1 MSRFHES
8 RTEVEAEP
16 DADTTADPDHAD
28 QPHLEATD
36 VTVTIGD
43 ATVLEGVDL
52 AVEAGSFLG
61 VVGPNGAGKTTLLRA
76 LRGSLT
82 PDRGHVRVAGED
94 LTTLSARATARRV
107 ASVPQDT
114 VLSFDFTVEQVVEMG
129 RTPHRSRFATP
140 DAADRE
146 AVDDAMATTDTARFA
161 DRSVGTLSGGER
173 QRVLLAR
180 ALAQETPVLVLD
192 EPTGSLDVN
201 HAVETLELVRGLVE
215 AGKTVVAAIHDLNLA
230 ARYCDELLLLADG
243 RVRSVGTPET
253 VLSQAALRDA
263 FDARTF
269 VTEQP
274 GSTAPL
280 VTALPETPGHG
291 SAAGDD
297 DSATSDDGSDPGMEH
312 PPIHVVGTGRRAA
325 TVVSVLAAAGFDVS
339 VGVVP
344 AGDAAAERAREVDAD
359 PVCVPS
365 FSGITGAAA
374 ATARERADAAA
385 ALVLVDADVADG
397 NRPIVEAVA
406 PDRRVVVG
414 EPADG
419 EPIAAAARIDHLDD
433 VADAVRAVLAGETDG
448 W

>member
-1 MSRFHES
+1 MGDEPGSG
-8 RTEVEAEP
+8 TDDP
-16 DADTTADPDHAD
+16 DADPDD
-28 QPHLEATD
+28 LQPHLEAAD
-36 VTVTIGD
+36 LTVSIGD
-43 ATVLEGVDL
+43 ATVLADVEL

-76 LRGSLT
+76 LRDSLT
-82 PDRGHVRVAGED
+82 PDRGRVRVGGED
-94 LTTLSARATARRV
+94 LTALSAGAVARRV

-140 DAADRE
+140 KAADRE

-201 HAVETLELVRGLVE
+201 HAVETLELVRELVE

-243 RVRSVGTPET
+243 RVRSVGSPDA
-253 VLSQAALRDA
+253 VLSESALRDA

-280 VTALPETPGHG
+280 VTALPEAFGHG
-291 SAAGDD
+291 RAA
-297 DSATSDDGSDPGMEH
+297 SDDAPGPDH

-325 TVVSVLAAAGFDVS
+325 TAVSILVAAGFDVS

-344 AGDAAAERAREVDAD
+344 TGDAAAERAREIGAD
-359 PVCVPS
+359 PVCVPA
-365 FSGITGAAA
+365 FSDITDAAA
-374 ATARERADAAA
+374 ATARERAGNAA
-385 ALVLVDADVADG
+385 ALVLVDETVAG
-397 NRPIVEAVA
+397 NRPVVEATP
-406 PDRRVVVG
+406 PDCRVVVG
-414 EPADG
+414 EPADEG
-419 EPIAAAARIDHLDD
+419 DVALTANTRIERLDE
-433 VADAVRAVLAGETDG
+433 VADAVRTVLAGDIDRC
-448 W
+448 